1 MILVVVAMDLTIREE
16 LEDRKPPFM
25 RHNHRVI
32 FDSPVSLNLRM
43 SHRIGIMVD
52 ESIETVGS
60 QFHIDD
66 GLLEVVQHMMQ
77 LRTILHV

>member
-1 MILVVVAMDLTIREE
+1 MILVVVAMDLMIREE
-16 LEDRKPPFM
+16 LEDKRPPFM
-25 RHNHRVI
+25 RHSHRVI
-32 FDSPVSLNLRM
+32 FDSPVSLSLRM

-52 ESIETVGS
+52 ESVEIVGS
-60 QFHIDD
+60 RFHIDD